1 VKRLA
6 YVALALAASALVAQS
21 APQPPAGAFQP
32 PSRGGAA
39 PGPPARL
46 QAPAPRA
53 GGPPAE
59 APPPPP
65 PQPYEAWRFNARER
79 TARGV
84 AAWNHEKPAEAVEA
98 LDTAARLKP
107 GDALAAYNSGTA
119 HLGAGLGDAEPIL
132 ERALA
137 NVPEGLA
144 ADVHFNLGNA
154 RLAAQNAAGA
164 IDSFK
169 ETLRRAP
176 GHAGA
181 RRNLELA
188 QRLLEQQKKQQQ
200 EQQQDQNQDQNQSGD
215 GQQNRPQPQPESGD
229 PNEPQ
234 PPQDGESGD
243 SQPPEKPQDGDGQQQ
258 GGGSQ
263 RQNPLP
269 QFKDQ
274 EDMTAEQAAAI
285 LQAVDNLE
293 REKRRDEAKQR
304 ARAKSTVEKDW

>member
-1 VKRLA
+1 
-6 YVALALAASALVAQS
+6 
-21 APQPPAGAFQP
+21 
-32 PSRGGAA
+32 
-39 PGPPARL
+39 
-46 QAPAPRA
+46 
-53 GGPPAE
+53 
-59 APPPPP
+59 
-65 PQPYEAWRFNARER
+65 
-79 TARGV
+79 
-84 AAWNHEKPAEAVEA
+84 VEA

-107 GDALAAYNSGTA
+107 RDALAAYNSGTA

-137 NVPEGLA
+137 NAPRELA
-144 ADVHFNLGNA
+144 ADTHFNLGNA
-154 RLAAQNAAGA
+154 RLAAQNATGA
-164 IDSFK
+164 IDAFK

-200 EQQQDQNQDQNQSGD
+200 QQQNPNQDPSSGGD
-215 GQQNRPQPQPESGD
+215 GQQDQPQQQPEPGD
-229 PNEPQ
+229 PNEQQ
-234 PPQDGESGD
+234 PPQDGDPGEA
-243 SQPPEKPQDGDGQQQ
+243 QPPEKPQDGDGQPQ
-258 GGGSQ
+258 GSGSQ

-269 QFKDQ
+269 QFEDQ

-304 ARAKSTVEKDW
+304 ALAKSNVEKDW